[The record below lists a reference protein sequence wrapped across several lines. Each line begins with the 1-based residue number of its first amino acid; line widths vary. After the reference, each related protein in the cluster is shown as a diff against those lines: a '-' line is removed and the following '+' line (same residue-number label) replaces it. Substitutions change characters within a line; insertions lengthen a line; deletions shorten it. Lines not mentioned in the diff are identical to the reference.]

1 MLNHLIE
8 SQQITK
14 ELLLSF
20 FKRAN
25 DLRENPEET
34 LKGKILTS
42 LFYEPSTRTRLSF
55 ESAMNRLGGSV
66 IGTENASEFS
76 SMSKGE
82 SLIDTIRIVSAYSDV
97 IIMRTKEEG
106 QAKKASLI
114 SQIPVVNAGD
124 GKGQH
129 PTQTILDMYTIYRE
143 IGRIDNFKIAM
154 VGDLASGRTI
164 RSLCYM
170 LAKCENVEITFISPS
185 NLRIGEDLKEYL
197 RRKHMKFKEVQD
209 FEDNLL
215 NQDIVYMTRIQRER
229 ISIEDYEIAK
239 GKFVINEETLQ
250 KIRPDAR
257 VLHPL
262 PHVEEIDLPLET
274 EKTDSRI
281 AYFRQ
286 AENGLYARM
295 AILEHLLKCQDS

>member
-1 MLNHLIE
+1 MLNHLVE
-8 SQQITK
+8 SQQVSK
-14 ELLLSF
+14 ELLLAF

-25 DLRENPEET
+25 ELREKPEQT
-34 LKGKILTS
+34 LQGKILTS

-76 SMSKGE
+76 SISKGE
-82 SLIDTIRIVSAYSDV
+82 SLIDTIRIISAYSDV

-114 SQIPVVNAGD
+114 SPIPVINAGD

-129 PTQTILDMYTIYRE
+129 PTQTILDMYTIYQE

-170 LAKCENVEITFISPS
+170 LAKCENIEITFISPS

-197 RRKHMKFKEVQD
+197 TRKHVRFKEV
-209 FEDNLL
+209 ENLEENL
-215 NQDIVYMTRIQRER
+215 SNQDIIYMTRIQRER

-250 KIRPDAR
+250 KIRQDAR

-262 PHVEEIDLPLET
+262 PHIEEIDIPLEI

-286 AENGLYARM
+286 AENGLYVRM
-295 AILEHLLKCQDS
+295 AILEYILKRQSS